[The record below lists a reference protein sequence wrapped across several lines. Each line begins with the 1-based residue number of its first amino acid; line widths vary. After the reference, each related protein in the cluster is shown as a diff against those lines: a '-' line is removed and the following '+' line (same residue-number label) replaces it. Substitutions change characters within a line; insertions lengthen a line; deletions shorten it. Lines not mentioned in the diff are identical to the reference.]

1 MKSQTARIAMALLLA
16 AALST
21 PACTRVAGHYLAL
34 SPREYRVTAEK
45 DVMISMRDGTKLAA
59 DIYRPQGVSG
69 PLPVV
74 LCRTPYGKGPMSLLG
89 KLLAQRGYIFAVQDC
104 RATGKSEGE
113 VFVPIVNEH
122 DDGMDTVAWI
132 AKQPWFNGQLGAWGP
147 SYLGIT
153 QWALA
158 ADNPFLKGW
167 YPQITTGRGD
177 RLTFSG
183 GAFMYRLATGW
194 SSTTGKQNQGKKAA
208 EVKGEAGLY
217 NAPLQPALNVS
228 YEDTAR
234 LSMSEIAV
242 KAGLAES
249 AQKVSADAA
258 DKMIELM
265 SYPGFALSSDAFN
278 FKDRYRQVTAP
289 ALMVAGWYDIFLAG
303 QLDDF
308 VAMRRT
314 APGDAGRY
322 TRIIIGPWG
331 HVTGKHPEAGK
342 DAGIGVMIKD
352 FMVFDWFDRWLRGED
367 NGVEQEAPI
376 LLYVIGKNEWRREQE
391 WPLARTKYTD
401 YYLHSNGQANRRA
414 GDGAISTVAPQEE
427 STDKFV
433 YDPLNP
439 VPTHGGNNLL
449 ESVGALDQKKIE
461 ERPDVLVY
469 TTPALTEA
477 VEATGPIT
485 VTLYA
490 ASSTRDT
497 DFTAKLCDVYPDG
510 RSLNLA
516 DGIIRARYR
525 ESLTA
530 PSLIEPG
537 KIYEYRIDLWATS
550 NLFRQGHKIR
560 VQVSS
565 SNFPRFDRNANAGGE
580 GGKNNVLK
588 AEQTIYHDAAHPSH
602 ITLPVIP

>member
-1 MKSQTARIAMALLLA
+1 
-16 AALST
+16 
-21 PACTRVAGHYLAL
+21 
-34 SPREYRVTAEK
+34 
-45 DVMISMRDGTKLAA
+45 
-59 DIYRPQGVSG
+59 
-69 PLPVV
+69 
-74 LCRTPYGKGPMSLLG
+74 
-89 KLLAQRGYIFAVQDC
+89 
-104 RATGKSEGE
+104 
-113 VFVPIVNEH
+113 
-122 DDGMDTVAWI
+122 
-132 AKQPWFNGQLGAWGP
+132 
-147 SYLGIT
+147 
-153 QWALA
+153 
-158 ADNPFLKGW
+158 
-167 YPQITTGRGD
+167 
-177 RLTFSG
+177 
-183 GAFMYRLATGW
+183 
-194 SSTTGKQNQGKKAA
+194 
-208 EVKGEAGLY
+208 
-217 NAPLQPALNVS
+217 
-228 YEDTAR
+228 
-234 LSMSEIAV
+234 
-242 KAGLAES
+242 
-249 AQKVSADAA
+249 
-258 DKMIELM
+258 
-265 SYPGFALSSDAFN
+265 
-278 FKDRYRQVTAP
+278 
-289 ALMVAGWYDIFLAG
+289 
-303 QLDDF
+303 
-308 VAMRRT
+308 
-314 APGDAGRY
+314 
-322 TRIIIGPWG
+322 
-331 HVTGKHPEAGK
+331 
-342 DAGIGVMIKD
+342 MIKD